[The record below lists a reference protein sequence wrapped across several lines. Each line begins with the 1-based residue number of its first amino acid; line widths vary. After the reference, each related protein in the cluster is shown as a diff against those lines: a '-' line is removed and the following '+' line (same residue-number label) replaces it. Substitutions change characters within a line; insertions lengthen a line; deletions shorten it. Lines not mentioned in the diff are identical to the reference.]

1 MYNFD
6 FKKTLGQ
13 NFLKDDNIVN
23 KIVNATEYKKNN
35 LVIEIG
41 PGAGSLT
48 KKLLPKVDKAI
59 LYEIDTRL
67 ERILN
72 KELAEYDNYTIIFD
86 DFLNRNVNDDLSN
99 YCFDNLYIVAN
110 LPYYITTPIIMKLIE
125 DRLDIESITVM
136 IQKEVADR
144 LIEIPGGKNTGAIT
158 YTVYYYCTSK
168 KIMEVPN
175 TSFIPEP
182 EVTSE
187 IIKMD
192 LRYKPVVD
200 VENPQIMFRI
210 IKSAFMQRR
219 KTLLNALTNANV
231 FINKEQGINTL
242 KELNLKENV
251 RAEELTIQDFSNI
264 TKIVF
269 GKLKGKKGTDPK
281 LPF

>member
-41 PGAGSLT
+41 PGAGALT

-110 LPYYITTPIIMKLIE
+110 LPYYC
-125 DRLDIESITVM
+125 
-136 IQKEVADR
+136 
-144 LIEIPGGKNTGAIT
+144 
-158 YTVYYYCTSK
+158 YYDSK
-168 KIMEVPN
+168 R
-175 TSFIPEP
+175 SC
-182 EVTSE
+182 
-187 IIKMD
+187 
-192 LRYKPVVD
+192 
-200 VENPQIMFRI
+200 
-210 IKSAFMQRR
+210 
-219 KTLLNALTNANV
+219 
-231 FINKEQGINTL
+231 
-242 KELNLKENV
+242 
-251 RAEELTIQDFSNI
+251 
-264 TKIVF
+264 
-269 GKLKGKKGTDPK
+269 
-281 LPF
+281 